1 MLPDILRRPAFRNFW
16 LGQSISVFGDQITL
30 LAIPVVAALVLGA
43 TPAEM
48 GLLTAA
54 GLLPHLLL
62 SLPAGVW
69 LDRVQNRR
77 RLMIAADIGRAVL
90 LLSIPIAHVAGVLSL
105 AQLFV
110 VTFGVGC
117 LAVMF
122 DIAWNT
128 LFVAVTPRSEFVI
141 ANSLLNGSRSLA
153 YVAGP
158 AIGGV
163 MMQVFGAPLAIVIDA
178 VSYLASGAFL
188 TQVDAAEPAI
198 EEAPGSLRHQLG
210 VGISFVFRDPIV
222 RASLIS
228 VAWVNLFNL
237 AYSALFVLY
246 VTTYLGVD
254 PAGLG
259 LVLGAAGIGG
269 LLGALV
275 AARIGRRIGIG
286 RAYALGLFVF
296 PAPLVAIPLVAGSI
310 ELVLLTL
317 FAAEFVSG
325 FGVMVLDVNAGVIV
339 KARTP
344 DIIRSRSTGA
354 WRFVNYGI
362 RPIGALMGGLLGSA
376 FGVRET
382 LLFVTVAACAGVL
395 WLIRT
400 PVLRLKDLPDTAEL
414 VEPAP
419 DRAAAT

>member
-1 MLPDILRRPAFRNFW
+1 MLPDILRQPGFRNFW

-62 SLPAGVW
+62 SLPAGMW

-90 LLSIPIAHVAGVLSL
+90 LLTIPIAHVAGALSL

-117 LAVMF
+117 LAVLF

-128 LFVAVTPRSEFVI
+128 LFVAVTPRSEFVT

-158 AIGGV
+158 AVGGV
-163 MMQVFGAPLAIVIDA
+163 MMQVIGAPLAIVIDA
-178 VSYLASGAFL
+178 VSYVASGVFL
-188 TQVDAAEPAI
+188 THVDAPEPPI
-198 EEAPGSLRHQLG
+198 EESPGSLPKQLA
-210 VGISFVFRDPIV
+210 VGIAFVARDPIV

-246 VTTYLGVD
+246 VTTHLGVD

-269 LLGALV
+269 VVGALV
-275 AARIGRRIGIG
+275 AARIGRRLGIG

-296 PAPLVAIPLVAGSI
+296 PAPLVAIPLVGGSI

-317 FAAEFVSG
+317 FAAEFISG

-344 DIIRSRSTGA
+344 DVIRSRSTGA

-400 PVLRLKDLPDTAEL
+400 PVLPLRDLPDVAEL
-414 VEPAP
+414 IAP
-419 DRAAAT
+419 VPDPSVAA